1 MHSKI
6 ALRLVTIVFGI
17 STLGTSLH
25 IRQTWQLCVLSL
37 GAQKILA
44 DDVIDHRLKERRAL
58 KEALEEERLIVETLR
73 KEISIVEKL
82 RKDSKK
88 GNS

>member
-25 IRQTWQLCVLSL
+25 IRQTWQL
-37 GAQKILA
+37 
-44 DDVIDHRLKERRAL
+44 LKERRAL
-58 KEALEEERLIVETLR
+58 KEALEEVRLIVETLR